1 MRRSLVLV
9 FVVALGV
16 TALAEDKVVHD
27 KGSAMAR
34 FAWEAW
40 KGRDFAGEKPTI
52 VRTVEG
58 AGTGTVELDSGATA
72 VWISYDPER
81 TTADTIL
88 RRLKESRLY
97 EAATLTTVVSTFKG
111 DWGVLH
117 GAAVVHQGKTP
128 KLKGEVT
135 ITIDAAEGHSPDASP
150 GKARGKWQPGFSY
163 KLPAEVELV
172 KGKDRFSKSGSRQM
186 VQLET
191 SCKKTATD
199 KVVWVTVNFVDKVG
213 GKESLHTVELPVVV
227 QGP

>member
-1 MRRSLVLV
+1 MQRSLVLV

-16 TALAEDKVVHD
+16 TALAEDKVVHE

-34 FAWEAW
+34 FAWDAW
-40 KGRDFAGEKPTI
+40 KGRDFAGEKGTI
-52 VRTVEG
+52 ARTIEG
-58 AGTGTVELDSGATA
+58 AGTGAVELDSGATA

-88 RRLKESRLY
+88 RRLKDSRLY
-97 EAATLTTVVSTFKG
+97 EAATLTTVVSMLKG
-111 DWGVLH
+111 DWGVIT
-117 GAAVVHQGKTP
+117 GTGMVHPGKTP
-128 KLKGEVT
+128 KLKGAITVT
-135 ITIDAAEGHSPDASP
+135 VEGAEGHSPDASP
-150 GKARGKWQPGFSY
+150 GKAHGKWQPGFSY

-172 KGKDRFSKSGSRQM
+172 KGKDKFSKNGSHQM

-213 GKESLHTVELPVVV
+213 GKEALHSVELPIVV